1 MRSFLLVLCCSLVSG
16 FAWAAEPFAF
26 RDGDRV
32 VLLGNTLIEREQ
44 AYGYWELGLTLACR
58 DRTISFRN
66 LGWSGDTV
74 WCESRGIFD
83 QPQAGYQ
90 RTIELAKELKPTVL
104 LLGYGG
110 NEAFAG
116 DAGRE
121 AFLAQ
126 YRKLLDDLKP
136 TGARL
141 VFLSPLPIDAVGGS
155 FPDPAKYNANVQSYS
170 DAIAKLAAERE
181 GTFVSLSRPA
191 TTVSG
196 PNGRPE
202 PTTDNGQ
209 HFSAWGYW
217 ATAKQLTAALC
228 PQAKTPVLPD
238 PGVADQ
244 KTPPAGDVGT
254 IETIRREI
262 VRKNELYFHRWRPQN
277 VTYLFLFRKHE
288 QGNNAVEIP
297 QFDPLVDNLD
307 ARINAAK
314 KALPAAV
321 AQ

>member
-1 MRSFLLVLCCSLVSG
+1 MRSFLVVLFCSLASG
-16 FAWAAEPFAF
+16 VALAAEPFAF

-32 VLLGNTLIEREQ
+32 VFVGNTLIEREQ
-44 AYGYWELGLTLACR
+44 SYGYWELALTLACR
-58 DRTISFRN
+58 DRNITFRN

-90 RTIELAKELKPTVL
+90 RTIELVKELKPTVL
-104 LLGYGG
+104 VLGYGG

-116 DAGRE
+116 EGGKE
-121 AFLAQ
+121 NFLAQ

-141 VFLSPLPIDAVGGS
+141 VFLSPLPIDGLGGS
-155 FPDPAKYNANVQSYS
+155 FPDPAKYNANVESYS
-170 DAIAKLAAERE
+170 AAIAKLAAERD
-181 GTFVSLSRPA
+181 GAFVSLSRPA
-191 TTVSG
+191 ATVSG
-196 PNGRPE
+196 PGGRPE

-209 HFSAWGYW
+209 HLSAWGYW
-217 ATAKQLTAALC
+217 ATANQLAVALC
-228 PQAKTPVLPD
+228 PQGKVPALPD
-238 PGVADQ
+238 PSVADQ
-244 KTPPAGDVGT
+244 KTPPAGEPGT

-307 ARINAAK
+307 GRINTAK
-314 KALPAAV
+314 KGLPA
-321 AQ
+321 Q